1 MNLIRREMEDYRVM
15 LRNIPSLVVSLFF
28 ISVILMNLLAN
39 KELFNTPYLAL
50 DCGFCLSWVSF
61 LCMDMIC
68 KRFGP
73 KAAAKISILALAVN
87 LAATLILKLLS
98 LTPGMWGEYYS
109 TGLTEVNDALNATIG
124 GCWYVVLGSST
135 AMLASAIANSFINH
149 MIARRL
155 TFGGFKAF
163 AVRSFVSTGVAQ
175 FIDNLVFAT
184 IVSVHFFGWTWM
196 QVFFCS
202 LTGAA
207 MELLCEVV
215 FSPFGYRISQQWE
228 AEQVGEQYIR
238 YREERIKGCVAERG

>member
-39 KELFNTPYLAL
+39 KELFNTHCLAL

-98 LTPGMWGEYYS
+98 LTPGMWGEYYT
-109 TGLTEVNDALNATIG
+109 TGLPEVNDALNTTIG

-135 AMLASAIANSFINH
+135 AMLASAIVNSFINH

-155 TFGGFKAF
+155 TFGGFRAF
-163 AVRSFVSTGVAQ
+163 AIRSFVSTGVAQ

-228 AEQVGEQYIR
+228 EEQVGEQYIR
-238 YREERIKGCVAERG
+238 YREERIKGCAAERG